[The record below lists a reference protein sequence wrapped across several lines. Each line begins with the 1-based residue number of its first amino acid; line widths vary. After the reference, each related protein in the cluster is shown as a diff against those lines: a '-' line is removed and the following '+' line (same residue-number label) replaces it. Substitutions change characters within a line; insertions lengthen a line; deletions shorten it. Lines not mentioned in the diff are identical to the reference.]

1 MGGDCRRRGARVVL
15 AAAIFLAITPVST
28 ARAAPATSSDVP
40 GLPSIPTVD
49 PASPSL
55 SPGGRAFLQQA
66 ALTDAPR
73 YALSATIDPE
83 TGRVDGRMRAEV
95 SRPDT
100 GSVPFR
106 VLAGL
111 PALHTGLSVESLT
124 VDGKTASAERVQ
136 TLLTVPVPRDGEK
149 KVVVGMRFSYRVP
162 RAGTTHGRPLTQATI
177 ALLSRGTDVSQYGH
191 WFPVWLPPG
200 ADTDPA
206 LSGFGDIGNFAA
218 GAITARVRVP
228 TGYDVVS
235 GGVTTDHRQSN
246 GKTTVT
252 ESAVGVRDMS
262 LAVGR
267 DLHRGETRA
276 GDVTVRVTGPAT
288 IDVDGTARAA
298 ADDLQVLA
306 DRYGPYPWSEIDV
319 VAVSLGPDAGG
330 MEWPGAVWI
339 DGLQE
344 GAGGAALTLDHELA
358 HQWWHALVGNDS
370 IRAPVLDEPL
380 AQYSMCLVS
389 AANRQS
395 GGAECASLG
404 DPGPSG
410 GSVSPA
416 PQCADRPTT
425 AFASANQYG
434 ALIYDQAPGFYFAL
448 SGVTGPDATIA
459 ALRGVVAR
467 HAFGIITPAELRDEI
482 VAAFPD
488 QADAVRALWDR
499 YIGPLG
505 CGVTA
510 R

>member
-1 MGGDCRRRGARVVL
+1 MGRAARLVL
-15 AAAIFLAITPVST
+15 AAAIFLAIAPVP
-28 ARAAPATSSDVP
+28 AAGALPTKSADVP
-40 GLPSIPTVD
+40 ALPSIPTVD
-49 PASPSL
+49 PESPSL

-73 YALSATIDPE
+73 YALSVTIDPE
-83 TGRVDGRMRAEV
+83 TGSVDGRMRAEV
-95 SRPDT
+95 PRPEQ

-106 VLAGL
+106 MLAGL
-111 PALHTGLSVESLT
+111 PALHTALSVKSVT
-124 VDGKTASAERVQ
+124 VDGKTAHAERDQ
-136 TLLTVPVPRDGEK
+136 ALLRVPVARKGEK
-149 KVVVGMRFSYRVP
+149 DVVVGMRFSYRVP

-177 ALLSRGTDVSQYGH
+177 ALLSRGAAVSQFGH

-200 ADTDPA
+200 ADKDPA

-218 GAITARVRVP
+218 GAVTARVRVP
-228 TGYDVVS
+228 TGYDVMS
-235 GGVTTDHRQSN
+235 GGVTADRREAA

-262 LAVGR
+262 LAIGR
-267 DLHRGETRA
+267 DLRSGETRA
-276 GDVTVRVTGPAT
+276 GDVTVRVTGPAAV
-288 IDVDGTARAA
+288 DVDGTSRDAA
-298 ADDLQVLA
+298 ADLQVLA
-306 DRYGPYPWSEIDV
+306 DQFGPYPWSEIDV

-339 DGLQE
+339 DGLQD
-344 GAGGAALTLDHELA
+344 GPGGAALALDHELA

-370 IRAPVLDEPL
+370 IRAPVVDEPL

-389 AANRQS
+389 AATRQG

-404 DPGPSG
+404 DTRGPAG
-410 GSVSPA
+410 GAVSPTS
-416 PQCADRPTT
+416 QCADRPTT
-425 AFASANQYG
+425 AFASANEYG
-434 ALIYDQAPGFYFAL
+434 ALIYDQGPDFYFAL
-448 SGVTGPDATIA
+448 AGVAGRDPAVG

-482 VAAFPD
+482 VAAFPE
-488 QADAVRALWDR
+488 QADTVRGLWDR
-499 YIGPLG
+499 YIGPPG